1 MALPADAMRTE
12 AAINTN
18 FNALRIYAV
27 LIVIYGNGFILTGD
41 LAPGLWSEPFAFV
54 GQHLLFAVSGF
65 LLAGSWQRD
74 ADWRRYI
81 VRRALRL
88 LPGLTICVLFT
99 VLVIGPL
106 ATRLSL
112 RFYLL
117 NGQTFR
123 YFGNILLLQQRTLPL
138 VFEGQ
143 QWSGS
148 VNPMLW
154 TLLAGSLLAACVP
167 GAAGLVRRSRP
178 AMLLAVSL
186 VLGGLG
192 QYLATFPNS
201 RWFQFLHLDVRL
213 VLAEAPFFF
222 GGMSWRYLG
231 YDDRT
236 LFRADLAMLCF
247 TANWFVASWWSN
259 WALPLLWITIP
270 YLVACFGRQPAPLL
284 RRLPNISYGMYL
296 TAFPVQ
302 QLIVSRLPQLPHP
315 IVACALIAALLGSL
329 SWFLVERPTLRYG
342 RTRLLTPRLPGK

>member
-1 MALPADAMRTE
+1 MRTV
-12 AAINTN
+12 AVVNSN
-18 FNALRIYAV
+18 FNALRIFAV
-27 LIVIYGNGFILTGD
+27 LIVIYGNGFILSGGI
-41 LAPGLWSEPFAFV
+41 APGLWSEPFAFI
-54 GQHLLFAVSGF
+54 GRHLLFAISGF

-88 LPGLTICVLFT
+88 LPGLTACVLFT

-106 ATRLSL
+106 ATHLSL
-112 RFYLL
+112 QFYLL

-123 YFGNILLLQQRTLPL
+123 YLGNILLLQQRTLPL

-154 TLLAGSLLAACVP
+154 TLLAGTMLAACVP
-167 GAAGLVRRSRP
+167 IAASLVRRSRP
-178 AMLLAVSL
+178 AVLLAVSL
-186 VLGGLG
+186 GLG
-192 QYLATFPNS
+192 ELGQFLATFPDS
-201 RWFQFLHLDVRL
+201 RWFQFLHLDIRL

-222 GGMSWRYLG
+222 GAMSWHYL
-231 YDDRT
+231 DHDIRT
-236 LFRADLAMLCF
+236 PFRADLAMLCF
-247 TANWFVASWWSN
+247 MANWFVASWWSD

-270 YLVACFGRQPAPLL
+270 YMVACFGRQSAPLL
-284 RRLPNISYGMYL
+284 RRLPNVSYGMYL

-315 IVACALIAALLGSL
+315 IVACTLTAGLLGSV
-329 SWFLVERPTLRYG
+329 SWFLVERPALDYG
-342 RTRLLTPRLPGK
+342 RARQLFARQIDS